1 MKIGRLLHSFGHAV
15 AGFRFA
21 LRKEQNFKI
30 EVVAGILVVAAMLMV
45 EVKIWE
51 AIVLVIMIFG
61 VLILEILN
69 TSLEQL
75 VNMLKPRVH
84 PKAKVL
90 KDLMAA
96 SVFLSAV
103 AATVVGIL
111 IFWPYIFG

>member
-1 MKIGRLLHSFGHAV
+1 MKIGKLLHSFGHAI
-15 AGFRFA
+15 AGFKFA

-30 EVVAGILVVAAMLMV
+30 EVAAGIFVVATMILV
-45 EVKIWE
+45 GVKNWE
-51 AIVLVIMIFG
+51 AIVLVIMIAG

-90 KDLMAA
+90 KDLMATA
-96 SVFLSAV
+96 VFL
-103 AATVVGIL
+103 AAIASTVVGIL